1 MFPIWHGESRIVFR
15 KPNFFAAKHL
25 YKQRYWT
32 WLFTPVLE
40 TQNFHG
46 PPLQG
51 AMGIVSFDKKVSG
64 FPKAV
69 KQEIIATL
77 GPT

>member
-1 MFPIWHGESRIVFR
+1 MFPIWHGESRTVFR
-15 KPNFFAAKHL
+15 KPNFLAAKHL
-25 YKQRYWT
+25 YKQGYCT
-32 WLFTPVLE
+32 WLFTKVLE

-51 AMGIVSFDKKVSG
+51 AMGIVSFDKEVSG